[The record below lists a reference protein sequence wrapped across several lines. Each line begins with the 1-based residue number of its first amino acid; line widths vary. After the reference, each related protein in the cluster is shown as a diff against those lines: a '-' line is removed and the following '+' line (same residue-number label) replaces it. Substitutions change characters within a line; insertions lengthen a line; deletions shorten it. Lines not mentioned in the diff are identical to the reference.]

1 MYSTG
6 PTVGPDPPTRPVLP
20 GVRMSARP
28 SPLKRLYSEVTPM
41 ASKVR
46 SLGCSQASSAACR
59 LGCSDGSNC
68 SAMIGRA
75 AGSVPKWVR
84 RRAANTGSATGAAA
98 TVRSR
103 KPLKA
108 APNSP
113 ADTSEV
119 GMDGV
124 GEDDCGL
131 SIGIAS
137 YAECSSSPAGQRMRT
152 RTGTIRQAVSQLL
165 QPKQQPHAGTPS
177 ARPLGA
183 TGDPAGIRSVGIPRS
198 VGVKQRVVGVQAR
211 R

>member
-1 MYSTG
+1 
-6 PTVGPDPPTRPVLP
+6 
-20 GVRMSARP
+20 MSARP

-41 ASKVR
+41 GSKDR

-75 AGSVPKWVR
+75 AGSVPKCPR

-113 ADTSEV
+113 AETAEAGV
-119 GMDGV
+119 EGV

-131 SIGIAS
+131 SMGIAS
-137 YAECSSSPAGQRMRT
+137 CAEGSSSPAGERMHT
-152 RTGTIRQAVSQLL
+152 RRDDQASSIAAA

-177 ARPLGA
+177 ARPLGVTA
-183 TGDPAGIRSVGIPRS
+183 DPAGIRSVAWCSASDWLAADRS
-198 VGVKQRVVGVQAR
+198 GLLTLDASSIETAPDGSSG
-211 R
+211 